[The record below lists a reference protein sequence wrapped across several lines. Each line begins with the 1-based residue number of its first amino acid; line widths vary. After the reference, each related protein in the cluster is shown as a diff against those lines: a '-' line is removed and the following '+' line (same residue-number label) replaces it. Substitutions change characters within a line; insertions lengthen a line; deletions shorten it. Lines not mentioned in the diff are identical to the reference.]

1 MPASQSRTPGGEP
14 DIGRAPGDLAT
25 LQAFVNTLDIEQGT
39 DALATPAGLASWLH
53 EAGLAT
59 DRGEDTS
66 PRDLALTVDLREA
79 LRGVLHSHVTHKAA
93 RGPAATAD
101 ARTASPSGTS
111 PHGTSPHGTSQHGTS
126 QYGRGPVATLADVAA
141 SLRAGI
147 RAEPDGRLVVV
158 PAGSGTR
165 AALTRLLLIAA
176 EAGTAGTWRRLK
188 VCSADDCQWAFYDR
202 SPTRSGCW
210 CSMQICG
217 SRAKSRAYR
226 NRTSS
231 RQ

>member
-39 DALATPAGLASWLH
+39 DALAAPAGLASWLH

-59 DRGEDTS
+59 DRGGQAG
-66 PRDLALTVDLREA
+66 PRDLALAIDMREA
-79 LRGVLHSHVTHKAA
+79 LRGVLRSHVTHKAA
-93 RGPAATAD
+93 RGPAAIAD
-101 ARTASPSGTS
+101 ARNASPSGTG
-111 PHGTSPHGTSQHGTS
+111 PFGT
-126 QYGRGPVATLADVAA
+126 GPVATLADVAA
-141 SLRAGI
+141 GLRAGI
-147 RAEPDGRLVVV
+147 HVEPDGRLVVV

-202 SPTRSGCW
+202 SPTQSGCW

-226 NRTSS
+226 NRASS
-231 RQ
+231 RPQSDM

>member
-25 LQAFVNTLDIEQGT
+25 LQSFVNTLDIEQGT

-59 DRGEDTS
+59 DRGVTAE
-66 PRDLALTVDLREA
+66 PRDLALAIDLREA
-79 LRGVLHSHVTHKAA
+79 LRGVLRSHVTHKVA
-93 RGPAATAD
+93 RGHAATAN
-101 ARTASPSGTS
+101 ARSAGSSGT
-111 PHGTSPHGTSQHGTS
+111 
-126 QYGRGPVATLADVAA
+126 GPVTTLAEVAA
-141 SLRAGI
+141 AMRAGI
-147 RAEPDGRLVVV
+147 HAEPDGRLVVV

-176 EAGTAGTWRRLK
+176 ESGTAGTWRRLK
-188 VCSADDCQWAFYDR
+188 VCSAGDCQWAFYDR

-226 NRTSS
+226 TRTSS
-231 RQ
+231 RPRSDR